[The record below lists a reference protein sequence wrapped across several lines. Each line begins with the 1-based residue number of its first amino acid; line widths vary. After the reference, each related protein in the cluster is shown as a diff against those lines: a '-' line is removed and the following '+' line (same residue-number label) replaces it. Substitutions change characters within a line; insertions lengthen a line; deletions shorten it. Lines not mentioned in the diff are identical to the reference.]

1 MYQKAAVLLFIICGM
16 CIVFIILNVGVIDK
30 VNLDES
36 IPMGG
41 LKVLQS
47 FLSQGY
53 QDNWKCS
60 ENDVLSQAKTFQ
72 HLWSKNHYWSACY
85 ANDYITKLYLADLNV
100 PDRQNKLFFDVGA
113 NKGYTIASWLATWMP
128 EKGVSPK
135 SLYYYLSHVLKIKD
149 CGVCSDCTE
158 EMHSNLQRNDL
169 LRTTL
174 EIHAFEPM
182 ESTYQAL
189 LQVHT
194 WMNVSTLHFHQLAIS
209 NITGTA
215 KMSKCPVGGEAC
227 GLMSVGRAVPNEAVF
242 SSLTIT
248 LDDFVEQKK
257 IRQKIDLLKI
267 DAEGADP
274 LVLQGAK
281 KLFSQ
286 EKVRMLLFENHGIG
300 AWTTTSLL
308 SVIESL
314 NSKGFICHMLGKTG
328 MARITDC
335 WSPVFDVRH
344 WSNVLCV
351 HRREKRLRSLLNQ
364 LLIYNL

>member
-1 MYQKAAVLLFIICGM
+1 MW
-16 CIVFIILNVGVIDK
+16 
-30 VNLDES
+30 S
-36 IPMGG
+36 R
-41 LKVLQS
+41 KVLQS
-47 FLSQGY
+47 FLSQSY

-60 ENDVLSQAKTFQ
+60 ENDVLTQANTFQ
-72 HLWSKNHYWSACY
+72 RLLAKVPDWSSCY
-85 ANDYITKLYLADLNV
+85 GNAYLAKLYLADLNV

-113 NKGYTIASWLATWMP
+113 NKGYSIASWVSTWMP
-128 EKGVSPK
+128 ETGVSPK
-135 SLYYYLSHVLKIKD
+135 TLHHYLSHVLKIGD

-158 EMHSNLQRNDL
+158 EMHNNLKSKDL

-182 ESTYQAL
+182 KSTYQAL

-194 WMNVSTLHFHQLAIS
+194 WMNVSTLHIYQLAIS
-209 NITGTA
+209 NTTGTA
-215 KMSKCPVGGEAC
+215 NLSKCSVGGEGC
-227 GLMSVGRAVPNEAVF
+227 GLMSVGRDIPNEAVF
-242 SSLTIT
+242 SSQTIT

-286 EKVRMLLFENHGIG
+286 ENVRMLIFENHGIG
-300 AWTTTSLL
+300 AWKTTSLL

-314 NSKGFICHMLGKTG
+314 NREGFICHMLGKTG

-335 WSPVFDVRH
+335 WSPVFDVRQ

-351 HRREKRLRSLLNQ
+351 HRREKRLRRSLNQ
-364 LLIYNL
+364 LLISNI